1 MRTNE
6 EERRA
11 LSYTDK
17 KGVEWKSPASDFQ
30 HHSLATLV
38 IFGFQSDC
46 MVRYV
51 RRVMEA
57 AVKLKDVFL
66 YHRLHCRNCEN
77 NYDFNQSFK
86 YPSNEEERS
95 TVLKKLT
102 RRINSFATIHF
113 PVGNV
118 IRADQRAKFGVAPNL
133 GG

>member
-1 MRTNE
+1 MMKTNE

-11 LSYTDK
+11 LSYTEK

-30 HHSLATLV
+30 HHRLATLV

-57 AVKLKDVFL
+57 AVNMKDVFL
-66 YHRLHCRNCEN
+66 YHRPKCKMCR
-77 NYDFNQSFK
+77 QSYANRPMK
-86 YPSNEEERS
+86 YPSNEEEKS

-113 PVGNV
+113 PANNA
-118 IRADQRAKFGVAPNL
+118 IRADQRAKSAILPNR